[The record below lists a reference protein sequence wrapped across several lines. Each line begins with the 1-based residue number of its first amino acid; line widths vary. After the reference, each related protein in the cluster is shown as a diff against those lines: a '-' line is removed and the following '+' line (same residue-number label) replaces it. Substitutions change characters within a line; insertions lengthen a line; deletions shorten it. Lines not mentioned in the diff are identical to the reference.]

1 MFNSSFNQM
10 SEEPEIQPENVFH
23 MWHFVNKSN
32 RAFLALSV
40 IILGFISA
48 YVLFLPYLKFIF
60 LDANN

>member
-10 SEEPEIQPENVFH
+10 SEEPEIQAENVFH

-40 IILGFISA
+40 IILGFISP
-48 YVLFLPYLKFIF
+48 YILLSYLKFIF
-60 LDANN
+60 LADYK

>member
-1 MFNSSFNQM
+1 M

-23 MWHFVNKSN
+23 MWHFENKSN

-48 YVLFLPYLKFIF
+48 YVLFLSYLKFIF
-60 LDANN
+60 LAANN